1 MALFFKIVHYMRF
14 FWIATVVAYILYI
27 LYGIVTFLYGG
38 QPWSFDKASD
48 YIWGEPWDTLW
59 TVYIIQMIVVGV
71 ISLFPNPNNLPNENN

>member
-27 LYGIVTFLYGG
+27 LYGIVTYLYSG

-48 YIWGEPWDTLW
+48 YIWGEPWDILW
-59 TVYIIQMIVVGV
+59 TIYIIQKILEAF
-71 ISLFPNPNNLPNENN
+71 IPLFSNSSNPANK

>member
-27 LYGIVTFLYGG
+27 LYGIVTYLYSG
-38 QPWSFDKASD
+38 QPWSFGKASD

-59 TVYIIQMIVVGV
+59 TIYIIEMIVVAF
-71 ISLFPNPNNLPNENN
+71 ISLSSNSRNPANK

>member
-1 MALFFKIVHYMRF
+1 MALFSKIVHYMRF

-27 LYGIVTFLYGG
+27 LYGIVTYLYSG

-59 TVYIIQMIVVGV
+59 TIYIIEMIVVAF
-71 ISLFPNPNNLPNENN
+71 ISLFSNSSNPANK

>member
-27 LYGIVTFLYGG
+27 LYGIVTYLYSG

-59 TVYIIQMIVVGV
+59 TIYIIQKIVEAF
-71 ISLFPNPNNLPNENN
+71 ISLFSNSTNPVNK

>member
-1 MALFFKIVHYMRF
+1 MALFSKIAPYVRF

-27 LYGIVTFLYGG
+27 LYGIVTYLYSG

-59 TVYIIQMIVVGV
+59 TIYIIQKIVEAF
-71 ISLFPNPNNLPNENN
+71 ISLFSNSTNPANK